1 MLLKQL
7 VEDHGEERVAELYG
21 CKPSYIKRCLSP
33 NSKSKVDR
41 VKLVNVA
48 KKLNQQ

>member
-7 VEDHGEERVAELYG
+7 VEDHGLEAVAKEYG

-33 NSKSKVDR
+33 NSKMQVDR
-41 VKLVNVA
+41 VKIVNVA